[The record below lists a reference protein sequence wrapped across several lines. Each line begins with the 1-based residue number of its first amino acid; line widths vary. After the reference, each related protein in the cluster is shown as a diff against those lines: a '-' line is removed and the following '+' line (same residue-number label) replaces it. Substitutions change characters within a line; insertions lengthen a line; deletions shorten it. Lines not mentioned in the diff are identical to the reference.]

1 MNETELTPVRTRTQ
15 ISDQNNNKPDAFL
28 CRKRVLWLCPGRT
41 MIDKEIQFLHYS
53 FFQWECNDFTS
64 SFNQL
69 VFKGRDQ
76 VLRAASCL
84 FLELWNSETNIPTLK
99 FSPQFL
105 ELNDFSNNYLL
116 SLKVLKVG
124 VSQIMLLLSL
134 SRPK

>member
-41 MIDKEIQFLHYS
+41 MIHKEIQFCII

-84 FLELWNSETNIPTLK
+84 FLELWNFRTNIPTLE

-105 ELNDFSNNYLL
+105 ELNDSSNNFLL